1 MNAESSVRLVNVTKQ
16 FPVPEKGQA
25 DVRAVE
31 DISLDIR
38 EGEFFTLLGPSGCGK
53 TTTLRLIAGFET
65 PDSGMVIIGGQV
77 ANELAPYQRP
87 VNTVFQNYALFPH
100 LTVEQ
105 NVAFGLKVKRIPV
118 PEQEQR
124 VNEALELVQMG
135 AYGRRRPSQL
145 SGGQQQRV
153 ALARA
158 LVNRPAV
165 LLLDEPL
172 GALDLRLR
180 KDMQYELKRLQ
191 VEVGI
196 TFIYVT
202 HDQEEALTMS
212 DRIAVMNQGEV
223 LQIGSPSEI
232 YDQPVDRF
240 VASFIGDTNLLNAQV
255 VSVKNGHVR
264 LQMGGGEVELP
275 RNGRE
280 VTAGQGVTVAIRP
293 EKLRILRSD
302 GKPKRGIQLHG
313 QIRETIFAGPDTR
326 HLVNLENGERL
337 VVLIRSKDVAGK
349 QHFEPG
355 DAVEVSCDSSGPRLL
370 LQ

>member
-1 MNAESSVRLVNVTKQ
+1 MNDAYSVRLIDVTKQ

-31 DISLDIR
+31 GISLEIR
-38 EGEFFTLLGPSGCGK
+38 DGEFFTLLGPSGCGK

-65 PDSGMVIIGGQV
+65 PDSGSVVIGGQI
-77 ANELAPYQRP
+77 ANDLAPYQRP

-105 NVAFGLKVKRIPV
+105 NVAFGLKVKRV
-118 PEQEQR
+118 PTREQARR
-124 VNEALELVQMG
+124 VAEALELVQMG
-135 AYGRRRPSQL
+135 MYGKRRPSQL

-212 DRIAVMNQGEV
+212 DRIAVMNQGQV
-223 LQIGSPSEI
+223 LQIGTPSEI
-232 YDQPVDRF
+232 YDQPIDRF
-240 VASFIGDTNLLNAQV
+240 VASFIGDTNLLDAQV

-275 RNGRE
+275 RHGRE
-280 VTAGQGVTVAIRP
+280 IAAGQGLTVAIRP
-293 EKLRILRSD
+293 EKLRILRPD
-302 GKPKRGIQLHG
+302 GKKRGVQLQG
-313 QIRETIFAGPDTR
+313 QVLETIFAGPDTR

-355 DAVEVSCDSSGPRLL
+355 DAVEVSCDTSGPRMLL
-370 LQ
+370 R